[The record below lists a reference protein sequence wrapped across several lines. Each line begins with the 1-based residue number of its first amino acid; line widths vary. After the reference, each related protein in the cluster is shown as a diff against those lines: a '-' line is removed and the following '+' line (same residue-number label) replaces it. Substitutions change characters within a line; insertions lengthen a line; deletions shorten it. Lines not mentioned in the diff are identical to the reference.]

1 MASAPGIAATSLH
14 VNNAVAEV
22 LGVAILFAPP
32 SWAWGDAVDDDFR
45 VRTLSG
51 GITNCL
57 YQVQRLS
64 RPREAVLVRLY
75 GAGTEALIDRAAD
88 TARFAL
94 LARLGFGPACY
105 GAFANGRVEGYV
117 PSRALEPQE
126 MALRTP
132 IDVVGLIASETARMH
147 ELAVGP
153 LDAPG
158 LWPRLDGWRADIGV
172 EGTGGPADVDLPWLT
187 RELAWLKGVLPS
199 PANGHGTGLLLRL
212 AEHDDTAAPALHS
225 ALAGRGLE
233 ETSVIAAPSCGS
245 LRVPVVGSPA
255 VQARIDGAALMFRVV
270 FGHNDLLAGNIL
282 LLEKEDAPLATESD
296 KADSAFSRYRS
307 DRLQLIDY
315 EYGGVMYC
323 GFDLGNHFCEHAGFD
338 FDLARWYP
346 SRATQEAWLR
356 AYVAGLGLRMPSLAT
371 YGSGAPVAD
380 GAEDDVSA
388 AFVHEALVQ
397 ANRFALASHMWW
409 GQWALLQA
417 RCSAIDFDFAGYSRL
432 RMAAYRAHKAQ
443 LFPDEQVSE

>member
-1 MASAPGIAATSLH
+1 MG
-14 VNNAVAEV
+14 
-22 LGVAILFAPP
+22 
-32 SWAWGDAVDDDFR
+32 DDFR
-45 VRTLSG
+45 VRALSG

-64 RPREAVLVRLY
+64 RPRESVLVRLY
-75 GAGTEALIDRAAD
+75 GDGTEALIDRAAD

-132 IDVVGLIASETARMH
+132 IDIVGLIASETARMH
-147 ELAVGP
+147 ELGVGP
-153 LDAPG
+153 LGAPV
-158 LWPRLDGWRADIGV
+158 LWPRLDGWRADLEV
-172 EGTGGPADVDLPWLT
+172 EGKGGPADVDLSWLT
-187 RELAWLKGVLPS
+187 RELAWLKGMLPS

-212 AEHDDTAAPALHS
+212 AEHGNAAVPALHS
-225 ALAGRGLE
+225 ALAGRGIE
-233 ETSVIAAPSCGS
+233 ETSVSAAPPAASGDS

-255 VQARIDGAALMFRVV
+255 VQARIDGAALTFRVV

-282 LLEKEDAPLATESD
+282 LLEKENAPPATESD
-296 KADSAFSRYRS
+296 KADFAFSRYRS

-315 EYGGVMYC
+315 EYGGAMYC

-356 AYVAGLGLRMPSLAT
+356 AYTAGSGLRIPTLAT
-371 YGSGAPVAD
+371 YGSGAPVE
-380 GAEDDVSA
+380 GGTEDAVSA
-388 AFVHEALVQ
+388 AFVDEALVQ
-397 ANRFALASHMWW
+397 VNRFALASHLWW

-417 RCSAIDFDFAGYSRL
+417 RCSAKDFDFAGYSRL
-432 RMAAYRAHKAQ
+432 RMAAYTTQKAH
-443 LFPDEQVSE
+443 LFPDEPSE